1 MHALT
6 FVVQLKTDNLLFHMP
21 FRFFSKIFQMQK
33 IVKKIAAVNCYVSA
47 VFVMS
52 SVNICELI
60 VSSDSSHSH
69 RHNLTLQN
77 EVVFV
82 LVVVVV
88 VVLLKC
94 SDRFF
99 STALIPIPV

>member
-1 MHALT
+1 
-6 FVVQLKTDNLLFHMP
+6 
-21 FRFFSKIFQMQK
+21 MQK
-33 IVKKIAAVNCYVSA
+33 IVKKIAAVDCYVSA

-52 SVNICELI
+52 SVNICESI

-88 VVLLKC
+88 LLKC

-99 STALIPIPV
+99 STALISIPV